1 MKFTTALSVLSLV
14 ASASACSFE
23 NVEFTDCTLG
33 STTDPATI
41 LGATG
46 CATEADLTA
55 LLGTP
60 ADTWVSTACNEARNQ
75 IKADML
81 PWDRVTVRGRQ
92 FDDTFFDGGSI
103 FNTGP
108 MIPTTMDED
117 PELARIK
124 DIKDFVN
131 PNGGIAWPDSYHR
144 NFDLETCDAEAVMCC
159 WKATRKGTNPMITT
173 GNANICH
180 HDIADSPKSARVAG
194 GQTLFLEDSEGTSVC
209 HGFYWDGDS
218 KASDYKG
225 NLLFHV
231 AMEHG
236 LLNNGFVRNVPSAP
250 MCACVEQMPTVSK
263 AGCSDVS
270 VVETFKVIDDPVKG
284 HYIEL
289 AKDPVVTFDNCR
301 SQDLKTAYEATKG
314 TQLTKITATNEDCDK
329 EAEDMIR
336 EYGFA
341 PKDPAMNWEPI
352 AGRGQLAYPILSN
365 DEVVSKMNASQ
376 NKIIR
381 RKCLEC
387 DLSHSD
393 IYYRRVSDGPLPA
406 GFDLQ
411 NTLLDRWVEGE
422 HNRFNID
429 FELYNDY
436 EAALKRD
443 TSKRWTYCN
452 FDSHVGFPRDCG
464 PLAYTPHQ
472 WNRFYTGSSKAVA
485 FFVDMSDNVAATA

>member
-1 MKFTTALSVLSLV
+1 
-14 ASASACSFE
+14 
-23 NVEFTDCTLG
+23 
-33 STTDPATI
+33 
-41 LGATG
+41 
-46 CATEADLTA
+46 
-55 LLGTP
+55 
-60 ADTWVSTACNEARNQ
+60 
-75 IKADML
+75 ML

-108 MIPTTMDED
+108 MVNSMEED
-117 PELARIK
+117 PELARIN
-124 DIKDFVN
+124 DIKQYVN

-144 NFDLETCDAEAVMCC
+144 NFDLETCAAEAVMCC
-159 WKATRKGTNPMITT
+159 WKATRKASSPGSPAIAN

-194 GQTLFLEDSEGTSVC
+194 GQTLFLEDSEGSSVC
-209 HGFYWDGDS
+209 QGFFWDGDS
-218 KASDYKG
+218 KTSDYKG

-231 AMEHG
+231 AMDYG

-250 MCACVEQMPTVSK
+250 MCACIEQMPTVSK
-263 AGCSDVS
+263 AGCSDIS
-270 VVETFKVIDDPVKG
+270 VVETFKVTYDPIKG
-284 HYIEL
+284 HYVEL
-289 AKDPVVTFDNCR
+289 AKDPELTFGNCGG
-301 SQDLKTAYEATKG
+301 SDLKTAYEANG
-314 TQLTKITATNEDCDK
+314 SSLPKITATNEECDK
-329 EAEDMIR
+329 QAEDMIR
-336 EYGFA
+336 EYGYA
-341 PKDPAMNWEPI
+341 PKDPSMNWVPT

-365 DEVVSKMNASQ
+365 AEVVSLMNQSQ

-406 GFDLQ
+406 NFDLQ

-422 HNRFNID
+422 HNKFNVD

-443 TSKRWTYCN
+443 QAKRWTYCN
-452 FDSHVGFPRDCG
+452 FHSHVGFPRDCG
-464 PLAYTPHQ
+464 PVQYTPHQ

-485 FFVDMSDNVAATA
+485 FFVDMSDNVAETA

>member
-1 MKFTTALSVLSLV
+1 MKFTTALSLLSLV

-23 NVEFTDCTLG
+23 NVEFDNCELP
-33 STTDPATI
+33 DI

-46 CATEADLTA
+46 CDEAGLTA
-55 LLGTP
+55 LLGTD
-60 ADTWVSTACNEARNQ
+60 ARGWATTACSEVREQ

-108 MIPTTMDED
+108 MISGTTMDTD

-124 DIKDFVN
+124 DIKEFVN

-159 WKATRKGTNPMITT
+159 WKATRLGTSPNAPQISS

-209 HGFYWDGDS
+209 HGFFWDGDS

-250 MCACVEQMPTVSK
+250 MCACIEQMPTVSK

-270 VVETFKVIDDPVKG
+270 VVETYKVVDDPVKG

-301 SQDLKTAYEATKG
+301 SQDLKTAYEAVKT
-314 TQLTKITATNEDCDK
+314 TQLTKIAATNEDCDK
-329 EAEDMIR
+329 QAEDMIR

-341 PKDPAMNWEPI
+341 PKDPSMNWEPI
-352 AGRGQLAYPILSN
+352 AGRGNLAYPIKSN
-365 DEVVSKMNASQ
+365 GDVVELMNQSQ

-393 IYYRRVSDGPLPA
+393 IYYVRVSKGDLPE

-422 HNRFNID
+422 HNKFNVD

-443 TSKRWTYCN
+443 ESKRWTYCN
-452 FDSHVGFPRDCG
+452 FHSHIGFPRDCG
-464 PLAYTPHQ
+464 PTQYSPHN
-472 WNRFYTGSSKAVA
+472 WNKFYSGWSKDVA